1 MFVNNSQTSCFVSVP
16 GQSPGRSSRGDSVG
30 LRLQLVVM
38 VQKQNR
44 DRIAL
49 RVRSAFLCLPGPNE
63 NPFST
68 SKYIEKSFFNA
79 MKAGHHKLML
89 PYGLLI
95 KLKCKRRS
103 VLLWQCG

>member
-63 NPFST
+63 NPFSV
-68 SKYIEKSFFNA
+68 SKYIEESFLNA
-79 MKAGHHKLML
+79 MEAGHNTLMIFF
-89 PYGLLI
+89 PI
-95 KLKCKRRS
+95 
-103 VLLWQCG
+103 